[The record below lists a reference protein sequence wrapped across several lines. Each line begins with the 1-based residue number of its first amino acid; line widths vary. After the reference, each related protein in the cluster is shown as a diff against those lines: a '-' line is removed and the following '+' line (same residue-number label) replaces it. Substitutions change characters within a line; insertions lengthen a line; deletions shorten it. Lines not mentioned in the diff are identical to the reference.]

1 MTLSGTGTAPALVSI
16 AVTPATS
23 SIAAGYTQPF
33 AATGTYSNGTTQ
45 NLTTAASWTSSNA
58 SVATVKTS
66 TGVATGVAQG
76 TAAITAT
83 AGTISGSAT
92 LTVTPAVLTSMS
104 VTPATASVAAG
115 YTKQFTATGTYSNGT
130 TQNLTST
137 STWTSS
143 ANSIATVSSGGL
155 ATSVAQGA
163 ATITAASG
171 SIGGSAAFTVTAAV
185 LTSLSVTPGTATVAA
200 GYTQQFTATGTYSN
214 GTTKNLT
221 TTASWTSSNTSVATV
236 KINTGLAMGVAQGI
250 ATIAAASGTISG
262 SATLTVT
269 AAVLTSLSVTPNA
282 PSVAAGNA
290 QQFTATGTYSNGTT
304 QNVTSTST
312 WTSSANSVA
321 TITNGGLATGVAPGT
336 ATITATSGAI
346 SGSATI
352 TVTPAVLTSL
362 SVTPATA
369 SVALGT
375 TQQFTATGTY
385 SNGSTQN
392 LTSTAKWNSSATSV
406 ATVNSGGL
414 ATSVTQGTASISAKS
429 GTISGSATLTVTA
442 PVLTSL
448 SVTPTPASIAAG
460 NSQQFTATG
469 TYSNGSTQNLTSTA
483 QWKSSA
489 TSVATVNGSGLAIG
503 AAQGTATITA
513 TSAAI
518 SGSATLKVKPAVLT
532 SISVTPATA
541 SIAAGN
547 SQQFTATG
555 IYSNGTTQNLTS
567 TALWTSSATAV
578 ANVSAAGLATSLA
591 QGSATITAAS
601 GTISGSAALAVTPA
615 VLTSLA
621 ISPVT
626 VSIAKGTSQQFTA
639 TGTYS
644 DGSTQTLTSAVSW
657 SSSLTTVATI
667 VSTGVATGTGVG
679 SSTITATSGSI
690 TATAALSVGQPVL
703 VSLAVTPANPTFAL
717 GTTQALAATGTYSDG
732 STLDLTSSS
741 TWTAADNTIATVNAQ
756 GLAAS
761 VAVGSTS
768 VSASSGSISGST
780 TLTVNPAVLVSIA
793 VTPAIPSIPLGTTQ
807 PFTATGTYT
816 DGSMQNITGTV
827 QWSSDTPAVAT
838 INNAAGSQGIASS
851 VSEGTATIT
860 ATSGSVTGSTTLN
873 VTSAVLVS
881 LAITP
886 ATPTL
891 ALGTSQQLTATG
903 TFSDGTTQDLTSA
916 ATWSSDTLSTATIN
930 AAGLASSVGIG
941 TANITAT
948 SGTVTSSTG
957 LTVTAAAL
965 VSIAINPLAS
975 TIPLGTTQQF
985 TATGTFTDGTTQDVT
1000 QSGHWSSTVAT
1011 VATISD
1017 SAGTAGLA
1025 TTLGTGTTTICIRSA
1040 GVSATATL
1048 LVNPAVLASIAISPQ
1063 APAIALGTSQQFTA
1077 MGTYTDGS
1085 TQDVTA
1091 VVTWSSS
1098 DATVAIISNSLGSY
1112 GLATSSGQGAA
1123 TITAASASVS
1133 ASTSITVASP
1143 ALVSIAIA
1151 PINVSIPLGTSQQFS
1166 AVGTYSDGSTQDLT
1180 ASVTWASDS
1189 PAVAPVS
1196 AAGLVIGTAI
1206 GAANISASSGAIT
1219 NSTAVAV
1226 TAPLLVAI
1234 AVSPVTVSIAK
1245 GTSQQFTATGTY
1257 SDGSTQ
1263 TLTSAVSWS
1272 SSLTTVATIVS
1283 TGVATGTGVGSS
1295 TITATSGSITA
1306 TAALSVGQPVLVSLA
1321 VTPANPTFALGTT
1334 QALAATGTYSD
1345 GSTLDLTSSS
1355 TWTAA
1360 DNTIATVNAQGL
1372 AASVAVGSTSVSAS
1386 SGSIS
1391 GSTTLTVNPAVL
1403 VSIAVTPAIPSI
1415 PLGTTQPFTATGTY
1429 TDGSMQNITGT
1440 VQWSSDTPAVATIN
1454 NAAGSQGIASSV
1466 SEGTATITATSGSV
1480 TGSTTLNVTSAVLV
1494 SLAITP
1500 ATPTLALG
1508 TSQQLTATGTFS
1520 DGTTQD
1526 LTSAATWSSDTLS
1539 TATINA
1545 AGLASSVGI
1554 GTANITAT
1562 SGTVTSSTGLTVT
1575 AAALVSIA
1583 INPLAST
1590 IPLGTTQ
1597 QFTAT
1602 GTFTDGTTQDVT
1614 QSGHWSS
1621 TVATVATIS
1630 DSAGTAGLAT
1640 TLGTGT
1646 TTICIRSAGV
1656 SATATLLVNPAV
1668 LASIAISPQ
1677 APAIALG
1684 TSQQFTAMGTYTD
1697 GSTQDV
1703 TAVVTWSSSDA
1714 TVAIISNSLGS
1725 YGLATSSGQGAATIT
1740 AASASVSASTSITV
1754 GQATLT
1760 SIAVTPSS
1768 ISIALGYT
1776 EQFAAI
1782 ATYSDGSTQDITQSA
1797 TWTSS
1802 SPNIAVVNSAGL
1814 ATSMLAGMTTV
1825 SASSGSVTA
1834 GAVLTINAPV
1844 PVSLVIAPASA
1855 TVFIG
1860 APQQFGA
1867 TLTYSDGSSLNVTGA
1882 VTWTSSNPAVATV
1895 NNAGLAVG
1903 VTGGS
1908 STIGATWGANLL
1920 TANVGMTVSPPTVSI
1935 TPAVAS
1941 VALSATVQF
1950 GATVTGS
1957 ANQNVSWSV
1966 DGIAGGNSS
1975 LGTISSAGLY
1985 AAPPM
1990 IGSHNIIA
1998 VAQANSSSQGSATL
2012 TVGSLVPVPS
2022 TFFGM
2027 HLHLATSPV
2036 PGAMAGSGR
2045 IWDSAQAQWPNINTA
2060 SNTFA
2065 FGSLDSVLGDYY
2077 AAGINDALYTL
2088 WRVPNWASS
2097 NPTDATCD
2105 YASEG
2110 KSYYGECDLPTDI
2123 NADGTGTDLTWR
2135 TWVQNIAQYA
2145 NGQLNNPTYLSN
2157 HAHIAYWE
2165 VCNECFRSPTLDP
2178 GFVASSSATVAYRG
2192 TYAQLVRLMQDARC
2206 IILGHSGDHITALNT
2221 TCGQAGYSVIGID
2234 PTAQMVMP
2242 STAPG
2247 GLNAKIP
2254 PYADVMQNL
2263 LYCTCASNSCSASTT
2278 GCPTG
2283 TAGSAAVDIINA
2295 HIYAKNYAPEQIP
2308 SQIATLRSDLTATD
2322 LAKPFWDGEG
2332 GWGQNASA
2340 TQLNGGNPD
2349 LEAAFLARYQVMI
2362 WASGLA
2368 RSYWYQWDNSADG
2381 TLWSPTSISGCTT
2394 AFGSGDI
2401 CEAGIA
2407 NQQVYDWLVGSTL
2420 GACSLTGTTWTCT
2433 LTQASGSQAAITWD
2447 TSQTCSNGNC
2457 GTTQHAVSAIYSS
2470 YRDLTGA
2477 SYTINNGTVPVGIK
2491 PILLEAQ

>member
-1 MTLSGTGTAPALVSI
+1 MGYTSASPSQELTYIPVRASRFLLALVCSVLVSCLAAEAQSVTALPTSLSFGNEVEGTTSAAKKVALKNGQSSAITIASISTSLSDYAATNTCPVSPATLAAGASCAISVSFTPSAIGSRTGTLTIVDSGVSSPQVVTLSGTGTAPALVSI

-621 ISPVT
+621 I
-626 VSIAKGTSQQFTA
+626 
-639 TGTYS
+639 
-644 DGSTQTLTSAVSW
+644 
-657 SSSLTTVATI
+657 
-667 VSTGVATGTGVG
+667 
-679 SSTITATSGSI
+679 
-690 TATAALSVGQPVL
+690 
-703 VSLAVTPANPTFAL
+703 
-717 GTTQALAATGTYSDG
+717 
-732 STLDLTSSS
+732 
-741 TWTAADNTIATVNAQ
+741 
-756 GLAAS
+756 
-761 VAVGSTS
+761 
-768 VSASSGSISGST
+768 
-780 TLTVNPAVLVSIA
+780 
-793 VTPAIPSIPLGTTQ
+793 
-807 PFTATGTYT
+807 
-816 DGSMQNITGTV
+816 
-827 QWSSDTPAVAT
+827 
-838 INNAAGSQGIASS
+838 
-851 VSEGTATIT
+851 
-860 ATSGSVTGSTTLN
+860 
-873 VTSAVLVS
+873 
-881 LAITP
+881 
-886 ATPTL
+886 
-891 ALGTSQQLTATG
+891 
-903 TFSDGTTQDLTSA
+903 
-916 ATWSSDTLSTATIN
+916 
-930 AAGLASSVGIG
+930 
-941 TANITAT
+941 
-948 SGTVTSSTG
+948 
-957 LTVTAAAL
+957 
-965 VSIAINPLAS
+965 
-975 TIPLGTTQQF
+975 
-985 TATGTFTDGTTQDVT
+985 
-1000 QSGHWSSTVAT
+1000 
-1011 VATISD
+1011 
-1017 SAGTAGLA
+1017 
-1025 TTLGTGTTTICIRSA
+1025 
-1040 GVSATATL
+1040 
-1048 LVNPAVLASIAISPQ
+1048 
-1063 APAIALGTSQQFTA
+1063 
-1077 MGTYTDGS
+1077 
-1085 TQDVTA
+1085 
-1091 VVTWSSS
+1091 
-1098 DATVAIISNSLGSY
+1098 
-1112 GLATSSGQGAA
+1112 
-1123 TITAASASVS
+1123 
-1133 ASTSITVASP
+1133 
-1143 ALVSIAIA
+1143 
-1151 PINVSIPLGTSQQFS
+1151 
-1166 AVGTYSDGSTQDLT
+1166 
-1180 ASVTWASDS
+1180 
-1189 PAVAPVS
+1189 
-1196 AAGLVIGTAI
+1196 
-1206 GAANISASSGAIT
+1206 
-1219 NSTAVAV
+1219 
-1226 TAPLLVAI
+1226 
-1234 AVSPVTVSIAK
+1234 SPVTVSIAK